1 MLKIRLKRCGRKHKP
16 SYRLVLIPSRT
27 RRDGKAIEEFGFY
40 NPFTKELK
48 FDKERVL
55 LRIKQG
61 AQPSETVKTFLFKS
75 EKAVQN

>member
-16 SYRLVLIPSRT
+16 SYRLVLIPSRS

-48 FDKERVL
+48 FDKERVI
-55 LRIKQG
+55 LRIQQG
-61 AQPSETVKTFLFKS
+61 AQPSDTVRQFLIKNNILT
-75 EKAVQN
+75 KA

>member
-16 SYRLVLIPSRT
+16 SYRLVLIPSRS

-48 FDKERVL
+48 FDKDRVI
-55 LRIKQG
+55 LRIQQG
-61 AQPSETVKTFLFKS
+61 AQPSDTVRSFLIKNNILN
-75 EKAVQN
+75 KA

>member
-16 SYRLVLIPSRT
+16 SYRLVLIPSRS

-48 FDKERVL
+48 FDKERVI
-55 LRIKQG
+55 LRIQQG
-61 AQPSETVKTFLFKS
+61 AQPSDTVRNFLIKNNILT
-75 EKAVQN
+75 K

>member
-16 SYRLVLIPSRT
+16 SYRLVLIPSRS

-48 FDKERVL
+48 FDKERVI
-55 LRIKQG
+55 LRIQQG
-61 AQPSETVKTFLFKS
+61 AQPSDTVRNFLIKNDILT
-75 EKAVQN
+75 K